1 MLRARKEGARSR
13 AAYKLEELDEKFRL
27 LAQGDTV
34 VDLGAAPG
42 GWSQVAARKTGGRG
56 RVVAVDLEPFER
68 LDGVEVLVLDLDAP
82 ESLAALRA
90 VVPGG
95 ADVVLSD
102 MAPRATGHRTT
113 DMLRAARL
121 AEVAMEAALALLKPG
136 GRFVVKVMRGGAEAD
151 LLRTLQGSFR
161 SVEHA
166 KPAASRKD
174 SAELYVVAK
183 GFRPP
188 P

>member
-1 MLRARKEGARSR
+1 
-13 AAYKLEELDEKFRL
+13 
-27 LAQGDTV
+27 
-34 VDLGAAPG
+34 
-42 GWSQVAARKTGGRG
+42 
-56 RVVAVDLEPFER
+56 
-68 LDGVEVLVLDLDAP
+68 
-82 ESLAALRA
+82 
-90 VVPGG
+90 
-95 ADVVLSD
+95 
-102 MAPRATGHRTT
+102 
-113 DMLRAARL
+113 
-121 AEVAMEAALALLKPG
+121 MEAALALLKPG